1 MRVSCAFSA
10 VNHENHHEI
19 VLSRNVF
26 EKFGNFQIY
35 FGISSYYTLH
45 NKFEFFSASEEILV
59 IFYRFLHAKFSGVV
73 RILPSRKV
81 LKKNDVKD
89 FALCNLRGS

>member
-1 MRVSCAFSA
+1 LRVSCAFSA

-35 FGISSYYTLH
+35 FGISSYYTAQQILI
-45 NKFEFFSASEEILV
+45 FFC
-59 IFYRFLHAKFSGVV
+59 FRRNFSY
-73 RILPSRKV
+73 L
-81 LKKNDVKD
+81 L
-89 FALCNLRGS
+89 